1 MAKKKSA
8 LQQAA
13 SRRLQAIGMPKMS
26 PQEMVHALY
35 HAEQEGKVQRE
46 TQEDGT
52 WGWRL
57 PAQGDLPGQLIKP
70 TAEMMEAYDMF
81 ARGEG
86 HNH

>member
-13 SRRLQAIGMPKMS
+13 ARRLQAIGMPKMS

-35 HAEQEGKVQRE
+35 HAEEEGKVKRE

-57 PAQGDLPGQLIKP
+57 PSQGDLPGQLIKP
-70 TAEMMEAYDMF
+70 NEEMMKAYEMF

>member
-13 SRRLQAIGMPKMS
+13 ARRLQAIGMPKMT
-26 PQEMVHALY
+26 PHDMAHALY
-35 HAEQEGKVQRE
+35 HAEERGQVTRE
-46 TQEDGT
+46 TQPDGT

-57 PAQGDLPGQLIKP
+57 PTQGDLPGQLVTP
-70 TAEMMEAYDMF
+70 TPEMLESIAMF